1 MDRTQAIEQ
10 IKEACANIAREMMRI
25 NPVIGKL
32 EDKDTE
38 TKLYETVYQAT
49 SNIEVIK
56 KSVIKLQG
64 RDDSG
69 LV

>member
-1 MDRTQAIEQ
+1 MDRNQAIEQ

>member
-1 MDRTQAIEQ
+1 MDQNQAIEQ
-10 IKEACANIAREMMRI
+10 IKDACANIAREMMRI
-25 NPVIGKL
+25 NPVIGKIG
-32 EDKDTE
+32 DKE
-38 TKLYETVYQAT
+38 VESKLYETVYQAT

-56 KSVIKLQG
+56 KTVIKFQG